1 MTEFPISLT
10 HPKVGCEGCQN
21 SAELDFDFA
30 FAYQPI
36 VDLRDCS
43 VFAHEA
49 LVRGIHG
56 EGAMSILSQVNEQ
69 NRYRFDQRC
78 RTEAIAGAA
87 RLKMREHLSINF
99 LPNAVYRPE
108 LCIRSTLEAAKTHN
122 FPLSQ
127 LIFETVESEYLD
139 NNRHLTNI
147 LREYHEFGFKTAID
161 DFGAGYSGLTLLAD
175 FQPDLIKLDMALI
188 RDIHLD
194 RPRQAIVR
202 GVVTMCAELGV
213 TVIAEGIE
221 HVEERDFL
229 SDCGIFLMQGYLF
242 AKPAF
247 KALAQINPG
256 AWQAV

>member
-78 RTEAIAGAA
+78 RTE
-87 RLKMREHLSINF
+87 R
-99 LPNAVYRPE
+99 
-108 LCIRSTLEAAKTHN
+108 
-122 FPLSQ
+122 
-127 LIFETVESEYLD
+127 
-139 NNRHLTNI
+139 
-147 LREYHEFGFKTAID
+147 
-161 DFGAGYSGLTLLAD
+161 
-175 FQPDLIKLDMALI
+175 
-188 RDIHLD
+188 
-194 RPRQAIVR
+194 
-202 GVVTMCAELGV
+202 
-213 TVIAEGIE
+213 
-221 HVEERDFL
+221 
-229 SDCGIFLMQGYLF
+229 
-242 AKPAF
+242 
-247 KALAQINPG
+247 
-256 AWQAV
+256 